1 LKVHCLH
8 HSLLVAA
15 CTAELYSKRSFGQ
28 STDGFQYQDNFK
40 IVIENIAEFDQTTQ
54 INRLRQEFWDYPRR
68 LGWRVPPHLLIA
80 QRAATTTGA
89 TAAASVSATPSQDA
103 PTGNDTPTTP
113 PPPLLSASTSSNTSA
128 HVTYAVPSDA
138 VHGNF
143 LEAINMSLN
152 ILSKH
157 YLDRDLVRT
166 NNSIVMVSAGTGV
179 FKVRP
184 NLNQITKQRMLDN
197 AFGIDFISLARP
209 IVDTVPLFLVDCRN
223 EGVKNFYETPHWM
236 RVSYIDCQKE
246 VRSACTAMLLDT
258 EPFDHD

>member
-1 LKVHCLH
+1 MMRIFILCLN
-8 HSLLVAA
+8 L
-15 CTAELYSKRSFGQ
+15 TELYGKRSFSQ
-28 STDGFQYQDNFK
+28 TSDGFQYQDNFK

-54 INRLRQEFWDYPRR
+54 INRMRQEFWDYPRR
-68 LGWRVPPHLLIA
+68 LGWRVPQHLLHS
-80 QRAATTTGA
+80 QRPSVLASLAG
-89 TAAASVSATPSQDA
+89 AAAAAAAGGYSDGGSSTGGGVVDA
-103 PTGNDTPTTP
+103 STGTLSHTSSS
-113 PPPLLSASTSSNTSA
+113 LSAE
-128 HVTYAVPSDA
+128 VTYAVPSDA

-157 YLDRDLVRT
+157 YLDRDLLRT

-209 IVDTVPLFLVDCRN
+209 IVDTVPLFLVDCRQ

-236 RVSYIDCQKE
+236 RVSYIDCEKE
-246 VRSACTAMLLDT
+246 VR
-258 EPFDHD
+258 

>member
-1 LKVHCLH
+1 LAL
-8 HSLLVAA
+8 S
-15 CTAELYSKRSFGQ
+15 ELYAKRSFSQ
-28 STDGFQYQDNFK
+28 TSDGFQYQDNFK

-54 INRLRQEFWDYPRR
+54 INRLRQEFWEYPRR
-68 LGWRVPPHLLIA
+68 LGWRVPHHLLHL
-80 QRAATTTGA
+80 QRTSSSGMTGASSGAAATLDAADGSAAGGA
-89 TAAASVSATPSQDA
+89 PGLQAQYSA
-103 PTGNDTPTTP
+103 
-113 PPPLLSASTSSNTSA
+113 LSAE
-128 HVTYAVPSDA
+128 VTYAVPSDA

-157 YLDRDLVRT
+157 YLDRDLLRT
-166 NNSIVMVSAGTGV
+166 NNSIVMVSAGTGI

-209 IVDTVPLFLVDCRN
+209 IVDTVPLFLVDCRI

-236 RVSYIDCQKE
+236 RVSYIDCAKE
-246 VRSACTAMLLDT
+246 VRCVPCLSLSI
-258 EPFDHD
+258 PS